1 MIRQVFGQLVRKL
14 GSLVSQMYPCLI
26 NVLVGS
32 LVGLVDGGLIR
43 GSKTTGVGSWE
54 PRHLC

>member
-43 GSKTTGVGSWE
+43 GAKTTGAG
-54 PRHLC
+54 